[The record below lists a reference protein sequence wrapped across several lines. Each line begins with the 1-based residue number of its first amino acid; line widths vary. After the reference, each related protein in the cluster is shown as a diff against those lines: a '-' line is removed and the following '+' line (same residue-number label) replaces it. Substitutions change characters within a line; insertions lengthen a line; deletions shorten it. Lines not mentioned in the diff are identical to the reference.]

1 MLPYACVYTD
11 MRMIAWILLA
21 AGSVWGA
28 VGAARPERSAAV
40 SAAARLPVAFEPNR
54 GQEPGGAEFL
64 ARGAG
69 YRVALSSGRAEV
81 AARGARAVLALTGA
95 RPARGEA
102 EDRLPGVANYLRG
115 WDASRAINGIPTF
128 ARVRYRGVYPGIDTL
143 WYGSGGRLEFDFV
156 VAPGADPGRIR
167 MRFENARSVRVDAA
181 GDLIIETAG
190 GPLRQH
196 RPVIYQN
203 IGGTRRAVVGGYA
216 LRGNEARIRMAA
228 YDRTRELVIDPV
240 LSWATFFG
248 AAGADTGEGVAA
260 DAQGNIYLT
269 GATPGTSGYS
279 DVYISKLSP
288 DGKIAST
295 ATIAGSYDDIPH
307 AIAVDSAGS
316 VYVTGETASVNYYGT
331 LVPQAFVAR
340 LDASLK
346 IVYAMAFGGSS
357 SQTGL
362 GIAVDASGNAYVVGA
377 TNSSDFFTTTG
388 PQYAGGADVFI
399 EKFDATG
406 QVVSGTLLGGNA
418 DDFGYGIALDAAGNI
433 YVTGTTASA
442 SNFPV
447 TQAALQPRI
456 GGGTDAFIVKLG
468 ANLSLLYSTY
478 LGGSGDDTAYGIAV
492 DAGGAVYVAGQT
504 KSADFPAAGTSQKQL
519 NGPSDV
525 FVAKLKADGTALEW
539 STLMGGSGDDVAY
552 ALALDGGGNLYLT
565 GATTSTDFPLSDA
578 FQTSLK
584 GTSGNAIVAALAGD
598 GTPLF
603 SSYLGGSGSPGTGG
617 DFGNAVA
624 VNCSTGLLVAGTTAS
639 SDFPA
644 TAGVVQATYSGGN
657 SDAFLARIAAGG
669 GVPAINTNGVV
680 NGANYALGAVAPG
693 SLVVLYGVNLA
704 PAAQLASATPLPAGL
719 LGTTVTVNGTAAPF
733 FYASAGQLNIQVPYE
748 VAPGPATVTVN
759 TPCGASV
766 QAAFQVAQAAPFL
779 FQQANGDAI
788 AYNDGKTLNTAAN
801 PVAPGSAIVVYLTG
815 MGPINTPLATGAAA
829 VSGTTTLPYSATI
842 GGWTATVFYLGVTPT
857 TAGVGQANM
866 FVPGLSA
873 GVYPV
878 KVTIGGVESNG
889 PNVYVK

>member
-1 MLPYACVYTD
+1 MPPHACVYTD
-11 MRMIAWILLA
+11 MRTIALVLLA
-21 AGSVWGA
+21 AGSVLGAAGA
-28 VGAARPERSAAV
+28 VGPERSAAA

-156 VAPGADPGRIR
+156 VAPGADPGCIR
-167 MRFENARSVRVDAA
+167 MRFENARTVRVDAA
-181 GDLIIETAG
+181 GDLVIETAG

-196 RPVIYQN
+196 RPAIYQN
-203 IGGTRRAVVGGYA
+203 IGGTRRAVAGGYT
-216 LRGNEARIRMAA
+216 LRGNEARIRVAA
-228 YDRTRELVIDPV
+228 YDRRRELVIDPV

-248 AAGADTGEGVAA
+248 SAGTDTGEAVAA
-260 DAQGNIYLT
+260 DAQGNVYLT
-269 GATPGTSGYS
+269 GASPSASGYS
-279 DVYISKLSP
+279 VVYISKLSP
-288 DGKIAST
+288 DGKSAST
-295 ATIAGSYDDIPH
+295 ATIGGSYDNIPH
-307 AIAVDSAGS
+307 AIVVDSTGS
-316 VYVTGETASVNYYGT
+316 VHVTGETDTATYYGT
-331 LVPQAFVAR
+331 VTQAFVAR
-340 LDASLK
+340 FDASLNT
-346 IVYAMAFGGSS
+346 VYAMAFGGSY

-362 GIAVDASGNAYVVGA
+362 GIAVDSSGNAYVAGA
-377 TNSSDFFTTTG
+377 TNSYDFPVSTG

-399 EKFDATG
+399 VKFDATG
-406 QVVSGTLLGGNA
+406 AGVSATLLGGSA
-418 DDFGYGIALDAAGNI
+418 DDFAYSIALDAAGNI
-433 YVTGTTASA
+433 YVAGTTASA

-447 TQAALQPRI
+447 TQTALQPRI

-492 DAGGAVYVAGQT
+492 DPNGAVYIAGQT
-504 KSADFPAAGTSQKQL
+504 KSADFPAAGASKQTL
-519 NGPSDV
+519 NGSSDA
-525 FVAKLKADGTALEW
+525 FVAKLKADGSALGW

-552 ALALDGGGNLYLT
+552 ALALDGGGNLYFT
-565 GATTSTDFPLSDA
+565 GATTSADFPLSDA

-617 DFGNAVA
+617 DYGNAVA

-644 TAGVVQATYSGGN
+644 TAGVVRSTYTGGN
-657 SDAFLARIAAGG
+657 SDAFVARIAAGG

-680 NGANYALGAVAPG
+680 NGANYTLGAVAPG

-704 PAAQLASATPLPAGL
+704 PAALLASATPLPAGL

-759 TPCGASV
+759 TPCGASA
-766 QAAFQVAQAAPFL
+766 QAAFQVAQAAPYL

-788 AYNDGKTLNTAAN
+788 AYNQDNTLNTASN
-801 PVAPGSAIVVYLTG
+801 PAAAGSAIVVYLTG
-815 MGPINTPLATGAAA
+815 MGPIDTPLATGAAA
-829 VSGTTTLPYSATI
+829 VSGKTTLPYSATI
-842 GGWTATVFYLGVTPT
+842 GGWSANPFYLGVTPT

-866 FVPGLSA
+866 IVPGLSA

-878 KVTIGGVESNG
+878 KVTVGGVESNG